1 MASVISTSSSGLD
14 IPTVVSTLVSRQ
26 KDPEQARIN
35 KAGTAATTQLSAIS
49 QIKSSMTTLKSALD
63 KVVSSAD
70 TNAYKASVPTDAGF
84 TATTTSSAAPGNYS
98 VEVVSLASAQKLA
111 SGAFTADATVGS
123 GTLTIGYGD
132 KSITVDISGTDKLT
146 DIAAAIN
153 KAAGGKG
160 VTASVVTANDGQHLV
175 FNAVDTGTKGVLTV
189 SASDPS
195 LSALTFGAGVTGG
208 LTQQVAAA
216 DALVRVDG
224 FERTSSSNTVTDI
237 VPGVVLNL
245 TKAAEG
251 TKVTLGVTADTSGLK
266 GNLTAF
272 AAAYNTANTLLKNSS
287 SYNAETR
294 TASALTGDSL
304 VRGLQQQLR
313 GQVSGSISEL
323 KALGLTI
330 DKDGVMSFDGGKFDT
345 AIAADG
351 GAAAEALGKDS
362 KFGSGLTKLL
372 DANVNVNNGTLTLR
386 SDSLNKQIKGFEADL
401 DNLDARMEKLTDR
414 YTAQFTAME
423 TMISKMQ
430 GATGSLS
437 SLLAIK

>member
-1 MASVISTSSSGLD
+1 MASVISTSASGLD

-49 QIKSSMTTLKSALD
+49 QIKSSMTTLKAALD

-70 TNAYKASVPTDAGF
+70 TNAYKATVPTDAGF

-98 VEVVSLASAQKLA
+98 VEVVSLAASQKLA

-123 GTLTIGYGD
+123 GTLTIGFGES
-132 KSITVDISGTDKLT
+132 SITVDISGTDKLT

-175 FNAVDTGTKGVLTV
+175 FNAVDSGTKGALTV

-195 LSALTFGAGVTGG
+195 LSRLTYGPGVTGG
-208 LTQQVAAA
+208 LNQTVAAA

-224 FERTSSSNTVTDI
+224 FERTSSSNTITDI
-237 VPGVVLNL
+237 VPGVVLSL

-251 TKVTLGVTADTSGLK
+251 TKFNLGIAADTSGLK

-313 GQVSGSISEL
+313 GQVSGNVNEL

-345 AIAADG
+345 AIASDG
-351 GAAAEALGKDS
+351 GAATEVFGKDS
-362 KFGSGLTKLL
+362 KFGGNLTKLL
-372 DANVNVNNGTLTLR
+372 DSNVNVTNGTLTLR
-386 SDSLNKQIKGFEADL
+386 SDSLNKQIKGYESDL
-401 DNLDARMEKLTDR
+401 DDLDARMVKLSDR

-423 TMISKMQ
+423 TMISKLQ
-430 GATGSLS
+430 SSTSSLS
-437 SLLAIK
+437 SLLTS

>member
-1 MASVISTSSSGLD
+1 M
-14 IPTVVSTLVSRQ
+14 VSTLVSRQ

-63 KVVSSAD
+63 KVISSAD
-70 TNAYKASVPTDAGF
+70 TNAYKATVPTDAGF
-84 TATTTSSAAPGNYS
+84 TATTTSSAVPGNYS
-98 VEVVSLASAQKLA
+98 VEVVSLATSQKLA
-111 SGAFTADATVGS
+111 SGAFAADATVGS

-132 KSITVDISGTDKLT
+132 QSVTVDISGTDKLT
-146 DIAAAIN
+146 DIAAAVN

-175 FNAVDTGTKGVLTV
+175 FNAVDSGTKGALTI

-195 LSALTFGAGVTGG
+195 LSSLTYGPGVTGG
-208 LTQQVAAA
+208 LNQTVAAA

-224 FERTSSSNTVTDI
+224 FERTSSSNTVSDL
-237 VPGVVLNL
+237 VPGVVLTL

-251 TKVTLGVTADTSGLK
+251 TKFNLGVAADTSGLK

-272 AAAYNTANTLLKNSS
+272 AAAYNTANTLLAKSS
-287 SYNAETR
+287 SYDATTK

-304 VRGLQQQLR
+304 VRNLQQQLR
-313 GQVSGSISEL
+313 GQVSGNVNEL

-330 DKDGVMSFDGGKFDT
+330 DKDGVMSFDGAKFDT
-345 AIAADG
+345 AIASDG
-351 GAAAEALGKDS
+351 GAAAEVFGKDS
-362 KFGSGLTKLL
+362 KFSGTLSKVL
-372 DANVNVNNGTLTLR
+372 DSNVNVTNGTLTLR
-386 SDSLNKQIKGFEADL
+386 SDSLNKTIKGYESEL
-401 DNLDARMEKLTDR
+401 DDLDARMEKLSDR

-423 TMISKMQ
+423 TMITQLQSS
-430 GATGSLS
+430 TSSLS
-437 SLLAIK
+437 SLLTS

>member
-1 MASVISTSSSGLD
+1 MASLISTSASGLD

-26 KDPEQARIN
+26 RDPEQARIN

-70 TNAYKASVPTDAGF
+70 TNAYKATVPTDAGF

-98 VEVVSLASAQKLA
+98 VEVVSLAASQKLA

-175 FNAVDTGTKGVLTV
+175 FNAVDSGTKGALTV

-195 LSALTFGAGVTGG
+195 LSSLTYGPGVTGG
-208 LTQQVAAA
+208 LNQSVAAA

-224 FERTSSSNTVTDI
+224 FERTSSSNTITDI

-245 TKAAEG
+245 TKATEG
-251 TKVTLGVTADTSGLK
+251 TKFNLGIAADTSGLK

-272 AAAYNTANTLLKNSS
+272 AAAYNTANTLLAKSS
-287 SYNAETR
+287 AYDSTTK
-294 TASALTGDSL
+294 TASALTGDAL
-304 VRGLQQQLR
+304 VRSLQQQLR
-313 GQVSGSISEL
+313 GQVSGNVNEL

-330 DKDGVMSFDGGKFDT
+330 DKDGVMSFDGAKFDT
-345 AIAADG
+345 AIASDG
-351 GAAAEALGKDS
+351 GAAAEVFGKDS
-362 KFGSGLTKLL
+362 KFASGMTKLL
-372 DANVNVNNGTLTLR
+372 DSNVNANTGTLTLR
-386 SDSLNKQIKGFEADL
+386 SDSLNKSIKGYESDL
-401 DNLDARMEKLTDR
+401 DDLDARMTKLTDR
-414 YTAQFTAME
+414 YNAQFTAME
-423 TMISKMQ
+423 TMISKLQ
-430 GATGSLS
+430 GSTSSLS
-437 SLLAIK
+437 GLLTS

>member
-153 KAAGGKG
+153 KAASGKG

-175 FNAVDTGTKGVLTV
+175 FNAVDTGTKGALTV

>member
-1 MASVISTSSSGLD
+1 MASVISTSGSGLD

-63 KVVSSAD
+63 KVISSAD
-70 TNAYKASVPTDAGF
+70 TNAYKATVPTDAGF

-111 SGAFTADATVGS
+111 SGAFVADATVGS
-123 GTLTIGYGD
+123 GTLTIGYGE
-132 KSITVDISGTDKLT
+132 KKITVDISGTDKLT

-175 FNAVDTGTKGVLTV
+175 FNAIDTGTKGALTV

-195 LSALTFGAGVTGG
+195 LSSLTYGPGVSGG
-208 LTQQVAAA
+208 LTQSVAAT

-251 TKVTLGVTADTSGLK
+251 TKVTLGVAADTSGLK
-266 GNLTAF
+266 ANLTAY
-272 AAAYNTANTLLKNSS
+272 AAAYNTANTLLAKSS
-287 SYNAETR
+287 AYDPTTK
-294 TASALTGDSL
+294 TAAALTGDSL

-313 GQVSGSISEL
+313 GQVSGNLTEL
-323 KALGLTI
+323 KSLGLTI
-330 DKDGVMSFDGGKFDT
+330 DKNRVMSFDGGKFDT

-351 GAAAEALGKDS
+351 GAAAEVLGKDS
-362 KFGSGLTKLL
+362 KFGSAMTKLL
-372 DANVNVNNGTLTLR
+372 DSNVNANNGTLTLR
-386 SDSLNKQIKGFEADL
+386 SDSLNKQIKGYEDDL
-401 DNLDARMEKLTDR
+401 DDLDARMTKLSDR

-423 TMISKMQ
+423 TMISKLQ
-430 GATGSLS
+430 SSTSSLS
-437 SLLAIK
+437 SLLTR

>member
-1 MASVISTSSSGLD
+1 MASVISTSGSGLD

-35 KAGTAATTQLSAIS
+35 KAGSAATTQLSAIS

-63 KVVSSAD
+63 KVISSAD
-70 TNAYKASVPTDAGF
+70 TNAYKATVPTDAGF

-111 SGAFTADATVGS
+111 SGAFVADATVGS
-123 GTLTIGYGD
+123 GTLTIGYGE
-132 KSITVDISGTDKLT
+132 KKITVDISGTDKLT

-175 FNAVDTGTKGVLTV
+175 FNAIDTGTKGALTV

-195 LSALTFGAGVTGG
+195 LSSLTYGPGVSGG
-208 LTQQVAAA
+208 LTQSVAAT

-251 TKVTLGVTADTSGLK
+251 TKVTLGVAADTSGLK
-266 GNLTAF
+266 ANLTAY
-272 AAAYNTANTLLKNSS
+272 AAAYNTANTLLAKSS
-287 SYNAETR
+287 AYDPTTK
-294 TASALTGDSL
+294 TAAALTGDSL

-313 GQVSGSISEL
+313 GQVSGNLTEL
-323 KALGLTI
+323 KSLGLTI

-351 GAAAEALGKDS
+351 GTAAEVLGKDS
-362 KFGSGLTKLL
+362 KFGSAMTKLL
-372 DANVNVNNGTLTLR
+372 DSNVNANNGTLTLR
-386 SDSLNKQIKGFEADL
+386 SDSLNKQIKGYEDDL
-401 DNLDARMEKLTDR
+401 DDLDARMTKLSDR

-423 TMISKMQ
+423 TMISKLQ
-430 GATGSLS
+430 SSTSSLS
-437 SLLAIK
+437 GLLTS

>member
-1 MASVISTSSSGLD
+1 MASVISTSGSGLD

-63 KVVSSAD
+63 KVISSAD
-70 TNAYKASVPTDAGF
+70 TNAYKATVPTDAGF

-111 SGAFTADATVGS
+111 SGAFAADATVGS

-175 FNAVDTGTKGVLTV
+175 FNAVDTGTKGALTV

-195 LSALTFGAGVTGG
+195 LSSLTYGPGVSGG
-208 LTQQVAAA
+208 LTQSVAAT

-251 TKVTLGVTADTSGLK
+251 TKVTLGVAADTSGLK
-266 GNLTAF
+266 ANLTAY
-272 AAAYNTANTLLKNSS
+272 AAAYNTANTLLAKSS
-287 SYNAETR
+287 AYDPTTK
-294 TASALTGDSL
+294 TAAALTGDSL

-313 GQVSGSISEL
+313 GQVSGNLTEL
-323 KALGLTI
+323 KSLGLTI

-345 AIAADG
+345 TIAADG
-351 GAAAEALGKDS
+351 GAAAEVLGKDS
-362 KFGSGLTKLL
+362 KFGSAMTKLL
-372 DANVNVNNGTLTLR
+372 DSNVNANNGTLTLR
-386 SDSLNKQIKGFEADL
+386 SDSLNKQIKGYEDDL
-401 DNLDARMEKLTDR
+401 DDLDARMTKLSDR

-423 TMISKMQ
+423 TMISKLQ
-430 GATGSLS
+430 SSTSSLS
-437 SLLAIK
+437 SLLTS

>member
-1 MASVISTSSSGLD
+1 MASVISTSASGLD

-70 TNAYKASVPTDAGF
+70 TNAYKATVPTDAGF
-84 TATTTSSAAPGNYS
+84 TATATSSAAPGNYS
-98 VEVVSLASAQKLA
+98 VEVVSLATSQKLA

-132 KSITVDISGTDKLT
+132 QSVTVDISGTDKLT

-160 VTASVVTANDGQHLV
+160 VTASVITANDGQHLV
-175 FNAVDTGTKGVLTV
+175 FNAVDSGTKGALTV

-195 LSALTFGAGVTGG
+195 LSSLTYGPGVTGG
-208 LTQQVAAA
+208 LNQTVAAA

-251 TKVTLGVTADTSGLK
+251 TKFNLGVAADTSGLK

-313 GQVSGSISEL
+313 GQVSGNVNEL

-345 AIAADG
+345 AIASDG
-351 GAAAEALGKDS
+351 GAAAEVFGKDS
-362 KFGSGLTKLL
+362 KFGGTLTKLL
-372 DANVNVNNGTLTLR
+372 DSNVNVTNGTLTLR
-386 SDSLNKQIKGFEADL
+386 SDSLNKTIKGYESDL
-401 DNLDARMEKLTDR
+401 DDLDARMEKLSDR

-423 TMISKMQ
+423 TMISKLQ
-430 GATGSLS
+430 SSTSSLS
-437 SLLAIK
+437 SLLTS

>member
-1 MASVISTSSSGLD
+1 MASLISTSSSGLD
-14 IPTVVSTLVSRQ
+14 IPTVVSTLVAQR

-70 TNAYKASVPTDAGF
+70 TNAYKATVPTDAGF

-98 VEVVSLASAQKLA
+98 VEVVSLAASQKLA

-132 KSITVDISGTDKLT
+132 KSITVDITGTDKLT

-175 FNAVDTGTKGVLTV
+175 FNAVDSGTKGALTV

-195 LSALTFGAGVTGG
+195 LSSLTYGPGVTGG
-208 LTQQVAAA
+208 LNQSVAAA

-224 FERTSSSNTVTDI
+224 FERTSSSNTITDI

-251 TKVTLGVTADTSGLK
+251 TKVTLGVAADTSGLK

-287 SYNAETR
+287 SYNTTTK

-304 VRGLQQQLR
+304 VRSLQQQLR
-313 GQVSGSISEL
+313 SQVSGNVNEL

-351 GAAAEALGKDS
+351 GVATDALGKDS
-362 KFGSGLTKLL
+362 KFGSGMTKLL
-372 DANVNVNNGTLTLR
+372 ESNVNVTTGTLTLR
-386 SDSLNKQIKGFEADL
+386 SDSLNKQIKGYEADL
-401 DNLDARMEKLTDR
+401 DDLDARMVKFSDR
-414 YTAQFTAME
+414 LTAQFTAME
-423 TMISKMQ
+423 AMVSKLQ
-430 GATGSLS
+430 SSTSSLS
-437 SLLAIK
+437 GLLTS

>member
-1 MASVISTSSSGLD
+1 MASVISTSASGLD

-26 KDPEQARIN
+26 RDPEQARIN

-49 QIKSSMTTLKSALD
+49 QIKSSMTTLQSALD

-70 TNAYKASVPTDAGF
+70 TNAYKATVPTDAGF

-98 VEVVSLASAQKLA
+98 VEVVSLASSQNWPRRVK
-111 SGAFTADATVGS
+111 ADATVGS

-132 KSITVDISGTDKLT
+132 NSVTVDISGTDKLT

-175 FNAVDTGTKGVLTV
+175 FNAVDSGTKGALTI

-195 LSALTFGAGVTGG
+195 LSSLTYGPGVTGG
-208 LTQQVAAA
+208 LNQTVAAA
-216 DALVRVDG
+216 DARVRVDG
-224 FERTSSSNTVTDI
+224 FERTSSSDTISDI

-251 TKVTLGVTADTSGLK
+251 TKFNLGVAADTSGLK

-272 AAAYNTANTLLKNSS
+272 AAAYNTANTLLAKSS
-287 SYNAETR
+287 SYDATTK

-304 VRGLQQQLR
+304 VRSLQQQLR
-313 GQVSGSISEL
+313 GQVSGSVTEL

-330 DKDGVMSFDGGKFDT
+330 DKDGVMSFDGSKFDT
-345 AIAADG
+345 AIASDG
-351 GAAAEALGKDS
+351 GAAADVFGKDS
-362 KFGSGLTKLL
+362 KFGGNLTKLL
-372 DANVNVNNGTLTLR
+372 DSNVNATNGTLTLR
-386 SDSLNKQIKGFEADL
+386 SDSLNKTIKGYESDL
-401 DNLDARMEKLTDR
+401 DDLDARMEKLSDR
-414 YTAQFTAME
+414 YTAQFAAMDA
-423 TMISKMQ
+423 MISKLQ
-430 GATGSLS
+430 GSTSSLS
-437 SLLAIK
+437 GLLTG

>member
-1 MASVISTSSSGLD
+1 MASVISTSGSGLD

-63 KVVSSAD
+63 KVISSAD
-70 TNAYKASVPTDAGF
+70 TNAYKATVPTDAGF

-111 SGAFTADATVGS
+111 SGAFVADATVGS
-123 GTLTIGYGD
+123 GTLTIGYGE
-132 KSITVDISGTDKLT
+132 KKITVDISGTDKLT

-175 FNAVDTGTKGVLTV
+175 FNAIDTGTKGALTV

-195 LSALTFGAGVTGG
+195 LSSLTYGPGVSGG
-208 LTQQVAAA
+208 LTQSVAAT

-251 TKVTLGVTADTSGLK
+251 TKVTLGVAADTSGLK
-266 GNLTAF
+266 ANLTAY
-272 AAAYNTANTLLKNSS
+272 AAAYNTANTLLAKSS
-287 SYNAETR
+287 AYDPTTK
-294 TASALTGDSL
+294 TAAALTGDSL

-313 GQVSGSISEL
+313 GQVSGNLTEL
-323 KALGLTI
+323 KSLGLTI

-351 GAAAEALGKDS
+351 GAAAEVLGKDS
-362 KFGSGLTKLL
+362 KFGSAMTKLL
-372 DANVNVNNGTLTLR
+372 DSNVNANNGTLTLR
-386 SDSLNKQIKGFEADL
+386 SDSLNKQIKGYEDDL
-401 DNLDARMEKLTDR
+401 DDLDARMTKLSDR

-423 TMISKMQ
+423 TMISKLQ
-430 GATGSLS
+430 SSTSSLS
-437 SLLAIK
+437 SLLTS

>member
-175 FNAVDTGTKGVLTV
+175 FNAVDTGTKGALTV

-386 SDSLNKQIKGFEADL
+386 SDSLNKQVKGFEADL

>member
-1 MASVISTSSSGLD
+1 MASVISTSGSGLD

-63 KVVSSAD
+63 KVISSAD
-70 TNAYKASVPTDAGF
+70 TNAYKATVPTDAGF

-111 SGAFTADATVGS
+111 SGAFVADATVGS
-123 GTLTIGYGD
+123 GTLTIGYGE
-132 KSITVDISGTDKLT
+132 KKITVDISGTDKLT

-175 FNAVDTGTKGVLTV
+175 FNAVDTGTKGALTV

-195 LSALTFGAGVTGG
+195 LSSLTYGPGVSGG
-208 LTQQVAAA
+208 LTQSVAAT

-251 TKVTLGVTADTSGLK
+251 TKVTLGVAADTSGLK
-266 GNLTAF
+266 ANLTAY
-272 AAAYNTANTLLKNSS
+272 AAAYNTANTLLAKSS
-287 SYNAETR
+287 AYDPTTK
-294 TASALTGDSL
+294 TAAALTGDSL

-313 GQVSGSISEL
+313 GQVSGNLTEL
-323 KALGLTI
+323 KSLGLTI

-351 GAAAEALGKDS
+351 GAAAEVLGKDS
-362 KFGSGLTKLL
+362 KFGSAMTKLL
-372 DANVNVNNGTLTLR
+372 DSNVNANNGTLTLR
-386 SDSLNKQIKGFEADL
+386 SDSLNKQIKGYEDDL
-401 DNLDARMEKLTDR
+401 DDLDARMTKLSDR

-423 TMISKMQ
+423 TMISKLQ
-430 GATGSLS
+430 SSTSSLS
-437 SLLAIK
+437 SLLTS

>member
-1 MASVISTSSSGLD
+1 MASLISTSASGLD

-26 KDPEQARIN
+26 RDPEQARIN

-63 KVVSSAD
+63 KVVISAD
-70 TNAYKASVPTDAGF
+70 TNAYKATVPTDAGF

-98 VEVVSLASAQKLA
+98 VEVVSLATSQKLA

-132 KSITVDISGTDKLT
+132 NSVTVDISGTDKLT

-175 FNAVDTGTKGVLTV
+175 FNAVDPGTKGALTI

-195 LSALTFGAGVTGG
+195 LSSLTFGAGVTGG
-208 LTQQVAAA
+208 MTQQVAAA

-224 FERTSSSNTVTDI
+224 FERTSSSNTISDI

-251 TKVTLGVTADTSGLK
+251 TKFNLGIAADTSGLK

-272 AAAYNTANTLLKNSS
+272 AAAYNTANTLLAKSS
-287 SYNAETR
+287 AYDTVTK
-294 TASALTGDSL
+294 TASALTGDAL

-313 GQVSGSISEL
+313 GQVSGNVNEL

-330 DKDGVMSFDGGKFDT
+330 DKDGVMSFDGAKFDT
-345 AIAADG
+345 AIASDG
-351 GAAAEALGKDS
+351 GAAAEVLGKDS
-362 KFGSGLTKLL
+362 KFGAGMTKLL
-372 DANVNVNNGTLTLR
+372 DSNVNANNGTLTLR
-386 SDSLNKQIKGFEADL
+386 SDSLNKTIKGYESDL
-401 DNLDARMEKLTDR
+401 DDLDARMEKLSDR
-414 YTAQFTAME
+414 YTAQFSAME
-423 TMISKMQ
+423 AMISKLQ
-430 GATGSLS
+430 GSTSSLS
-437 SLLAIK
+437 SLLTG

>member
-1 MASVISTSSSGLD
+1 MASLISTSGSGLD
-14 IPTVVSTLVSRQ
+14 VPTVVSTLVAQR

-70 TNAYKASVPTDAGF
+70 TNAYKATVPTDAGF
-84 TATTTSSAAPGNYS
+84 TATTTSTAAPGNYS
-98 VEVVSLASAQKLA
+98 VEVVSLSAAQKLA

-132 KSITVDISGTDKLT
+132 SSVTVDISGTDKLT

-175 FNAVDTGTKGVLTV
+175 FNAVDTGVKGALTV

-195 LSALTFGAGVTGG
+195 LSSLTFGVGVTGG
-208 LTQQVAAA
+208 LTQSVAAV
-216 DALVRVDG
+216 DARVRVDG
-224 FERTSSSNTVTDI
+224 FERTSSSNTITDI

-251 TKVTLGVTADTSGLK
+251 TKFNLGVAADTSGLK

-287 SYNAETR
+287 SYDATTK

-313 GQVSGSISEL
+313 GQVSGNVNEL
-323 KALGLTI
+323 KALGLSI
-330 DKDGVMSFDGGKFDT
+330 DKDGVMSFDNAKFDT

-351 GAAAEALGKDS
+351 GAATDALGKDS
-362 KFGSGLTKLL
+362 KFSSGMTKLL
-372 DANVNVNNGTLTLR
+372 ESNVNATTGTLSLR
-386 SDSLNKQIKGFEADL
+386 SDSLNKQIKGYETDL
-401 DNLDARMEKLTDR
+401 DDLDARMTKFSDR
-414 YTAQFTAME
+414 LTAQFTAME
-423 TMISKMQ
+423 VLVSKLQ
-430 GATGSLS
+430 SSTGSLS
-437 SLLAIK
+437 SLLTS

>member
-1 MASVISTSSSGLD
+1 MASVISTSGSGLD

-63 KVVSSAD
+63 KVISSAD
-70 TNAYKASVPTDAGF
+70 TNAYKATVPTDAGF

-111 SGAFTADATVGS
+111 SGAFVADATVGS
-123 GTLTIGYGD
+123 GTLTIGYGE
-132 KSITVDISGTDKLT
+132 KKITVDISGTDKLT

-175 FNAVDTGTKGVLTV
+175 FNAIDTGTKGALTV

-195 LSALTFGAGVTGG
+195 LSSLTYGPGVSGG
-208 LTQQVAAA
+208 LTQSVAAT

-251 TKVTLGVTADTSGLK
+251 TKVTLGVAADTSGLK
-266 GNLTAF
+266 ANLTAY
-272 AAAYNTANTLLKNSS
+272 AAAYNTANTLLAKSS
-287 SYNAETR
+287 AYDPTTK
-294 TASALTGDSL
+294 TAAALTGDSL

-313 GQVSGSISEL
+313 GQVSGNLTEL
-323 KALGLTI
+323 KSLGLTI

-351 GAAAEALGKDS
+351 GAAAEVLGKDS
-362 KFGSGLTKLL
+362 KFGSAMTKLL
-372 DANVNVNNGTLTLR
+372 DSNVNANNGTLTLR
-386 SDSLNKQIKGFEADL
+386 SDSLNKQIKGYEDDL
-401 DNLDARMEKLTDR
+401 DDLDARMTKLSDR

-423 TMISKMQ
+423 TMISKLQ
-430 GATGSLS
+430 SSTSSLS
-437 SLLAIK
+437 GLLTS

>member
-132 KSITVDISGTDKLT
+132 KSITVDISGTDKLA

-175 FNAVDTGTKGVLTV
+175 FNAVDTGTKGALTV

>member
-1 MASVISTSSSGLD
+1 MASVISTSGSGLD

-35 KAGTAATTQLSAIS
+35 KAGSAATTQLSAIS

-63 KVVSSAD
+63 KVISSAD
-70 TNAYKASVPTDAGF
+70 TNAYKATVPTDAGF

-111 SGAFTADATVGS
+111 SGAFVADATVGS
-123 GTLTIGYGD
+123 GTLTIGYGE
-132 KSITVDISGTDKLT
+132 KKITVDISGTDKLT

-175 FNAVDTGTKGVLTV
+175 FNAIDTGTKGALTV

-195 LSALTFGAGVTGG
+195 LSSLTYGPGVSGG
-208 LTQQVAAA
+208 LTQSVAAT

-251 TKVTLGVTADTSGLK
+251 TKVTLGVAADTSGLK
-266 GNLTAF
+266 ANLTAY
-272 AAAYNTANTLLKNSS
+272 AAAYNTANTLLAKSS
-287 SYNAETR
+287 AYDPTTK
-294 TASALTGDSL
+294 TAAALTGDSL

-313 GQVSGSISEL
+313 GQVSGNLTEL
-323 KALGLTI
+323 KSLGLTI

-351 GAAAEALGKDS
+351 GAAAEVLGKDS
-362 KFGSGLTKLL
+362 KFGSAMTKLL
-372 DANVNVNNGTLTLR
+372 DSNVNANNGTLTLR
-386 SDSLNKQIKGFEADL
+386 SDSLNKQIKGYEDDL
-401 DNLDARMEKLTDR
+401 DDLDARMTKLSDR

-423 TMISKMQ
+423 TMISKLQ
-430 GATGSLS
+430 SSTSSLS
-437 SLLAIK
+437 GLLTS

>member
-1 MASVISTSSSGLD
+1 MASVISTSGSGLD

-63 KVVSSAD
+63 KVISSAD
-70 TNAYKASVPTDAGF
+70 TNAYKATVPTDAGF

-111 SGAFTADATVGS
+111 SGAFVADATVGS
-123 GTLTIGYGD
+123 GTLTIGYGE
-132 KSITVDISGTDKLT
+132 KKITVDISGTDKLT

-175 FNAVDTGTKGVLTV
+175 FNAVDTGTKGALTV

-195 LSALTFGAGVTGG
+195 LSSLTYGPSVSGG
-208 LTQQVAAA
+208 LTQSVAAT

-266 GNLTAF
+266 ANLTAY
-272 AAAYNTANTLLKNSS
+272 AAAYNTANTLLAKSS
-287 SYNAETR
+287 AYDPTTK
-294 TASALTGDSL
+294 TAAALTGDSL

-313 GQVSGSISEL
+313 GQVSGNLTEL
-323 KALGLTI
+323 KSLGLTI

-351 GAAAEALGKDS
+351 GAAAEVLGKDS
-362 KFGSGLTKLL
+362 KFGSAMTKLL
-372 DANVNVNNGTLTLR
+372 DSNVNANNGTLTLR
-386 SDSLNKQIKGFEADL
+386 SDSLNKQIKGYEDDL
-401 DNLDARMEKLTDR
+401 DDLDARMTKLSDR

-423 TMISKMQ
+423 TMISKLQ
-430 GATGSLS
+430 SSTSSLS
-437 SLLAIK
+437 SLLTS

>member
-1 MASVISTSSSGLD
+1 MASLISTSASGLD

-26 KDPEQARIN
+26 RDPEQARIN

-70 TNAYKASVPTDAGF
+70 TNAYKATVPTDAGF

-98 VEVVSLASAQKLA
+98 VEVVSLATSQKLA

-132 KSITVDISGTDKLT
+132 NSVTVDISGTDKLT

-175 FNAVDTGTKGVLTV
+175 FNAVDPGTKGALTV

-195 LSALTFGAGVTGG
+195 LSSLTFGAGVTGG
-208 LTQQVAAA
+208 MTQQVAAA

-224 FERTSSSNTVTDI
+224 FERTSSSNTISDI

-251 TKVTLGVTADTSGLK
+251 TKFNLGIAADTSGLK

-272 AAAYNTANTLLKNSS
+272 AAAYNTANTLLAKSS
-287 SYNAETR
+287 AYDTVTK
-294 TASALTGDSL
+294 TASALTGDAL

-313 GQVSGSISEL
+313 GQVSGNVNEL

-330 DKDGVMSFDGGKFDT
+330 DKDGVMSFDGAKFDT
-345 AIAADG
+345 AIASDG
-351 GAAAEALGKDS
+351 GAAAEVLGKDS
-362 KFGSGLTKLL
+362 KFGAGMTKLL
-372 DANVNVNNGTLTLR
+372 DSNVNANNGTLTLR
-386 SDSLNKQIKGFEADL
+386 SDSLNKTIKGYESDL
-401 DNLDARMEKLTDR
+401 DDLDARMEKLSDR

-423 TMISKMQ
+423 TMISKLQ
-430 GATGSLS
+430 SSTSSLS
-437 SLLAIK
+437 SLLTG

>member
-175 FNAVDTGTKGVLTV
+175 FNAVDTGTKGALTV

-294 TASALTGDSL
+294 IASALTGDSL

>member
-1 MASVISTSSSGLD
+1 MASVISTSGSGLD

-35 KAGTAATTQLSAIS
+35 KAGSAATTQLSAIS

-63 KVVSSAD
+63 KVINSAD
-70 TNAYKASVPTDAGF
+70 TNAYKATVPTDAGF

-111 SGAFTADATVGS
+111 SGAFVADATVGS
-123 GTLTIGYGD
+123 GTLTIGYGE
-132 KSITVDISGTDKLT
+132 KKITVDISGTDKLT

-175 FNAVDTGTKGVLTV
+175 FNAIDTGTKGALTV

-195 LSALTFGAGVTGG
+195 LSSLTYGPGVSGG
-208 LTQQVAAA
+208 LTQSVAAT

-251 TKVTLGVTADTSGLK
+251 TKVTLGVAADTSGLK
-266 GNLTAF
+266 ANLTAY
-272 AAAYNTANTLLKNSS
+272 AAAYNTANTLLAKSS
-287 SYNAETR
+287 AYDPTTK
-294 TASALTGDSL
+294 TAAALTGDSL

-313 GQVSGSISEL
+313 GQVSGNLTEL
-323 KALGLTI
+323 KSLGLTI

-351 GAAAEALGKDS
+351 GAAAEVLGKDS
-362 KFGSGLTKLL
+362 KFGSAMTKLL
-372 DANVNVNNGTLTLR
+372 DSNVNANNGTLTLR
-386 SDSLNKQIKGFEADL
+386 SDSLNKQIKGYEDDL
-401 DNLDARMEKLTDR
+401 DDLDARMTKLSDR

-423 TMISKMQ
+423 TMISKLQ
-430 GATGSLS
+430 SSTSSLS
-437 SLLAIK
+437 GLLTS

>member
-1 MASVISTSSSGLD
+1 MASVISTSGSGLD

-35 KAGTAATTQLSAIS
+35 KAGSAATTQLSAIS

-63 KVVSSAD
+63 KVISSAD
-70 TNAYKASVPTDAGF
+70 TNAYKATVPTDAGF

-111 SGAFTADATVGS
+111 SGAFVADATVGS
-123 GTLTIGYGD
+123 GTLTIGYGE
-132 KSITVDISGTDKLT
+132 KKITVDISGTDKLT

-175 FNAVDTGTKGVLTV
+175 FNAIDTGTKGALTV

-195 LSALTFGAGVTGG
+195 LSSLTYGPGVSGG
-208 LTQQVAAA
+208 LTQSVAAT

-251 TKVTLGVTADTSGLK
+251 TKVTLGVAADTSGLK
-266 GNLTAF
+266 ANLTAY
-272 AAAYNTANTLLKNSS
+272 AAAYNTANTLLAKSS
-287 SYNAETR
+287 AYDPTTK
-294 TASALTGDSL
+294 TAAALTGDSL

-313 GQVSGSISEL
+313 GQVSGNLTEL
-323 KALGLTI
+323 KSLGLTI

-351 GAAAEALGKDS
+351 GAAAEVLGKDS
-362 KFGSGLTKLL
+362 KFGSAMTKLL
-372 DANVNVNNGTLTLR
+372 DSNVNANNGTLTLR
-386 SDSLNKQIKGFEADL
+386 SDSLNKQIKGYEDDL
-401 DNLDARMEKLTDR
+401 DDLDARMTKLSDR

-423 TMISKMQ
+423 TMISKLQ
-430 GATGSLS
+430 SSTSSLS
-437 SLLAIK
+437 SLLTS

>member
-1 MASVISTSSSGLD
+1 MASVISTSGSGLD

-70 TNAYKASVPTDAGF
+70 TNAYKATVPTDAGF

-98 VEVVSLASAQKLA
+98 VEVVSLAASQKLA

-132 KSITVDISGTDKLT
+132 QSITVDISGTDKLT

-175 FNAVDTGTKGVLTV
+175 FNAVDSGTKGALTV

-195 LSALTFGAGVTGG
+195 LSSLTFGAGVTGG

-224 FERTSSSNTVTDI
+224 FERTSSSNTVSDI

-251 TKVTLGVTADTSGLK
+251 TKFNLGVAADTSGLK
-266 GNLTAF
+266 ANLTAY
-272 AAAYNTANTLLKNSS
+272 AAAYNTANTLLAKSS
-287 SYNAETR
+287 AYDATTK

-313 GQVSGSISEL
+313 GQVSGNVNEL

-330 DKDGVMSFDGGKFDT
+330 DKDGVMSFDGAKFDT
-345 AIAADG
+345 AIASDG
-351 GAAAEALGKDS
+351 GAATEVFGKDS
-362 KFGSGLTKLL
+362 KFGSGMTKLL
-372 DANVNVNNGTLTLR
+372 DSNVNVNNGTLTLR
-386 SDSLNKQIKGFEADL
+386 SDSLNKQIKGYESDL
-401 DNLDARMEKLTDR
+401 DDLDARMAKLTDR

-423 TMISKMQ
+423 TMISKLQ
-430 GATGSLS
+430 SSAGSLS
-437 SLLAIK
+437 SLLTR

>member
-1 MASVISTSSSGLD
+1 MASVISTSASGLD

-63 KVVSSAD
+63 KVISSAD
-70 TNAYKASVPTDAGF
+70 TNAYKATVPTDAGF

-98 VEVVSLASAQKLA
+98 VEVVSLATSQKLA

-132 KSITVDISGTDKLT
+132 KSVTVDISGTDKLT

-175 FNAVDTGTKGVLTV
+175 FNAVDPGTKGALTI

-195 LSALTFGAGVTGG
+195 LSSLTFGAGVTGG
-208 LTQQVAAA
+208 MTQQVAAA

-224 FERTSSSNTVTDI
+224 FERTSSSNTISDI

-251 TKVTLGVTADTSGLK
+251 TKFNLGIAADTSGLK

-272 AAAYNTANTLLKNSS
+272 AAAYNTANTLLAKSS
-287 SYNAETR
+287 AYDTVTK
-294 TASALTGDSL
+294 TAAALTGDSL
-304 VRGLQQQLR
+304 VRSLQQQLR
-313 GQVSGSISEL
+313 GQVSGNINEL

-345 AIAADG
+345 AIASDG
-351 GAAAEALGKDS
+351 GAAADVLGKDG
-362 KFGSGLTKLL
+362 KFSGNLTKLL
-372 DANVNVNNGTLTLR
+372 DSNVNATNGTLTLR
-386 SDSLNKQIKGFEADL
+386 SDSLNKTIKGYESDL
-401 DNLDARMEKLTDR
+401 DDLDARMEKLSDQ
-414 YTAQFTAME
+414 YTAQFAAMDA
-423 TMISKMQ
+423 MISKLQ
-430 GATGSLS
+430 GSTS
-437 SLLAIK
+437 SISGLLTS

>member
-1 MASVISTSSSGLD
+1 MASVISTSGSGLD

-63 KVVSSAD
+63 KVISSAD
-70 TNAYKASVPTDAGF
+70 TNAYKATVPTDAGF

-111 SGAFTADATVGS
+111 SGAFVADATVGS
-123 GTLTIGYGD
+123 GTLTIGYGE
-132 KSITVDISGTDKLT
+132 KKITVDISGTDKLT

-175 FNAVDTGTKGVLTV
+175 FNAVDTGTKGALTV

-195 LSALTFGAGVTGG
+195 LSSLTYGPGVSGG
-208 LTQQVAAA
+208 LTQSVAAT

-251 TKVTLGVTADTSGLK
+251 TKVTLGVAADTSGLK
-266 GNLTAF
+266 ANLTAY
-272 AAAYNTANTLLKNSS
+272 AAAYNTANTLLAKSS
-287 SYNAETR
+287 AYDPTTK
-294 TASALTGDSL
+294 TAAALTGDSL

-313 GQVSGSISEL
+313 GQVSGNLTEL
-323 KALGLTI
+323 KSLGLTI

-351 GAAAEALGKDS
+351 GAAAEVLGKDS
-362 KFGSGLTKLL
+362 KFGSAMTKLL
-372 DANVNVNNGTLTLR
+372 DSNVNANNGTLTLR
-386 SDSLNKQIKGFEADL
+386 SDSLNKQIKGYEDDL
-401 DNLDARMEKLTDR
+401 DDLDARMTKLSDR

-423 TMISKMQ
+423 TMISKLQ
-430 GATGSLS
+430 SSTSSLS
-437 SLLAIK
+437 GLLTS

>member
-1 MASVISTSSSGLD
+1 MASVISTSGSSLD

-63 KVVSSAD
+63 KVISSAD
-70 TNAYKASVPTDAGF
+70 TNAYKATVPTDAGF

-111 SGAFTADATVGS
+111 SGAFAADATVGS

-175 FNAVDTGTKGVLTV
+175 FNAVDTGTKGALTV

-195 LSALTFGAGVTGG
+195 LSSLTYGPGVSGG
-208 LTQQVAAA
+208 LTQSVAAT

-251 TKVTLGVTADTSGLK
+251 TKVTLGVAADTSGLK
-266 GNLTAF
+266 ANLTAY
-272 AAAYNTANTLLKNSS
+272 AAAYNTANTLLAKSS
-287 SYNAETR
+287 AYDPTTK
-294 TASALTGDSL
+294 TAAALTGDSL

-313 GQVSGSISEL
+313 GQVSGNLTEL
-323 KALGLTI
+323 KSLGLTI

-345 AIAADG
+345 TIAADG
-351 GAAAEALGKDS
+351 GAAAEVLGKDS
-362 KFGSGLTKLL
+362 KFGSAMTKLL
-372 DANVNVNNGTLTLR
+372 DSNVNANNGTLTLR
-386 SDSLNKQIKGFEADL
+386 SDSLNKQIKGYEDDL
-401 DNLDARMEKLTDR
+401 DDLDARMTKLSDR

-423 TMISKMQ
+423 TMISKLQ
-430 GATGSLS
+430 SSTSSLS
-437 SLLAIK
+437 SLLTS

>member
-1 MASVISTSSSGLD
+1 MASVISTSGSGLD

-70 TNAYKASVPTDAGF
+70 TNAYKATVPTDAGF

-98 VEVVSLASAQKLA
+98 VEVVSLAASQKLA

-132 KSITVDISGTDKLT
+132 KSITVDITGTDKLT

-175 FNAVDTGTKGVLTV
+175 FNAVDSGTKGALTV

-195 LSALTFGAGVTGG
+195 LSSLTYGPGVTGG
-208 LTQQVAAA
+208 LNQSVAAA

-224 FERTSSSNTVTDI
+224 FERTSSSNTITDI

-251 TKVTLGVTADTSGLK
+251 TKVTLGVAADTSGLK
-266 GNLTAF
+266 ANLTAY
-272 AAAYNTANTLLKNSS
+272 AAAYNTANTLLAKST
-287 SYNAETR
+287 SYDAATR

-313 GQVSGSISEL
+313 GQVSGNINEL
-323 KALGLTI
+323 KSLGLTI

-351 GAAAEALGKDS
+351 GAAAEVFGKDS
-362 KFGSGLTKLL
+362 KYGSTMTKLL
-372 DANVNVNNGTLTLR
+372 DSNVNVTNGTLTLR
-386 SDSLNKQIKGFEADL
+386 SDSLNKQIKGYESDL
-401 DNLDARMEKLTDR
+401 DDLDARMVKLSDR

-423 TMISKMQ
+423 TMISKLQ
-430 GATGSLS
+430 SSTSSLS
-437 SLLAIK
+437 SLLTS

>member
-1 MASVISTSSSGLD
+1 MASVISTSGSGLD

-63 KVVSSAD
+63 KVISSAD
-70 TNAYKASVPTDAGF
+70 TNAYKATVPTDAGF

-111 SGAFTADATVGS
+111 SGAFVADATVGS
-123 GTLTIGYGD
+123 GTLTIGYGE
-132 KSITVDISGTDKLT
+132 KKITVDISGTDKLT

-175 FNAVDTGTKGVLTV
+175 FNAVDTGTKGALTV

-195 LSALTFGAGVTGG
+195 LSSLTYGPGVSGG
-208 LTQQVAAA
+208 LTQSVAAT

-266 GNLTAF
+266 ANLTAY
-272 AAAYNTANTLLKNSS
+272 AAAYNTANTLLAKSS
-287 SYNAETR
+287 AYDPTTK
-294 TASALTGDSL
+294 TAAALTGDSL

-313 GQVSGSISEL
+313 GQVSGNLTEL
-323 KALGLTI
+323 KSLGLTI

-345 AIAADG
+345 TIAADG
-351 GAAAEALGKDS
+351 GAAAEVLGKDS
-362 KFGSGLTKLL
+362 KFGSAMTKLL
-372 DANVNVNNGTLTLR
+372 DSNVNANNGTLTLR
-386 SDSLNKQIKGFEADL
+386 SDSLNKQIKGYEDDL
-401 DNLDARMEKLTDR
+401 DDLDARMTKLSDR

-423 TMISKMQ
+423 TMISKLQ
-430 GATGSLS
+430 SSTSSLS
-437 SLLAIK
+437 SLLTS

>member
-1 MASVISTSSSGLD
+1 MASVISTSGSGLD

-63 KVVSSAD
+63 KVISSAD
-70 TNAYKASVPTDAGF
+70 TNAYKATVPTDAGF
-84 TATTTSSAAPGNYS
+84 TATTTSSAVPGNYS
-98 VEVVSLASAQKLA
+98 VEVVSLATSQKLA

-132 KSITVDISGTDKLT
+132 QSVTVDISGTDKLT

-175 FNAVDTGTKGVLTV
+175 FNAVDSGTKGALTI

-195 LSALTFGAGVTGG
+195 LSSLTYGPGVTGG
-208 LTQQVAAA
+208 LNQTVAAA

-224 FERTSSSNTVTDI
+224 FERTSSSNTVSDL
-237 VPGVVLNL
+237 VPGVVLTL

-251 TKVTLGVTADTSGLK
+251 SKFNLGVAADTSGLK

-272 AAAYNTANTLLKNSS
+272 AAAYNTANTLLTKSS
-287 SYNAETR
+287 SYDATTK

-304 VRGLQQQLR
+304 VRNLQQQLR
-313 GQVSGSISEL
+313 GQVSGNVNEL

-330 DKDGVMSFDGGKFDT
+330 DKDGVMSFDGAKFDT
-345 AIAADG
+345 AIASDG
-351 GAAAEALGKDS
+351 GAAAEVFGKDS
-362 KFGSGLTKLL
+362 KFSGTLSKVL
-372 DANVNVNNGTLTLR
+372 DSNVNVTNGTLTLR
-386 SDSLNKQIKGFEADL
+386 SDSLNKTIKGYESEL
-401 DNLDARMEKLTDR
+401 DDLDARMEKLSDR

-423 TMISKMQ
+423 TMITQLQSS
-430 GATGSLS
+430 TSSLS
-437 SLLAIK
+437 SLLTS

>member
-1 MASVISTSSSGLD
+1 MASVISTSGSGLD

-35 KAGTAATTQLSAIS
+35 KAGSAATTQLSAIS

-63 KVVSSAD
+63 KVISSAD
-70 TNAYKASVPTDAGF
+70 TNAYKATVPTDAGF

-111 SGAFTADATVGS
+111 SGAFVADATVGS
-123 GTLTIGYGD
+123 GTLTIGYGE
-132 KSITVDISGTDKLT
+132 KKITVDISGTDKLT

-175 FNAVDTGTKGVLTV
+175 FNAVDTGTKGALTV

-195 LSALTFGAGVTGG
+195 LSSLTYGPGVSGG
-208 LTQQVAAA
+208 LTQSVAAT

-251 TKVTLGVTADTSGLK
+251 TKVTLGVAADTSGLK
-266 GNLTAF
+266 ANLTAY
-272 AAAYNTANTLLKNSS
+272 AAAYNTANTLLAKSS
-287 SYNAETR
+287 AYDPTTK
-294 TASALTGDSL
+294 TAAALTGDSL

-313 GQVSGSISEL
+313 GQVSGNLTEL
-323 KALGLTI
+323 KSLGLTI

-351 GAAAEALGKDS
+351 GAAAEVLGKDS
-362 KFGSGLTKLL
+362 KFGSAMTKLL
-372 DANVNVNNGTLTLR
+372 DSNVNANNGTLTLR
-386 SDSLNKQIKGFEADL
+386 SDSLNKQIKGYEDDL
-401 DNLDARMEKLTDR
+401 DDLDARMTKLSDR

-423 TMISKMQ
+423 TMISKLQ
-430 GATGSLS
+430 SSTSSLS
-437 SLLAIK
+437 GLLTS

>member
-1 MASVISTSSSGLD
+1 MASVISTSGSGLD

-35 KAGTAATTQLSAIS
+35 KAGSAATTQLSAIS

-63 KVVSSAD
+63 KVISSAD
-70 TNAYKASVPTDAGF
+70 TNAYKATVPTDAGF

-111 SGAFTADATVGS
+111 SGAFVADATVGS
-123 GTLTIGYGD
+123 GTLTIGYGE
-132 KSITVDISGTDKLT
+132 KKITVDISGTDKLT

-175 FNAVDTGTKGVLTV
+175 FNAIDTGTKGALTV

-195 LSALTFGAGVTGG
+195 LSSLTYGPGVSGG
-208 LTQQVAAA
+208 LTQSVAAT

-251 TKVTLGVTADTSGLK
+251 TKVTLGVAADTSGLK
-266 GNLTAF
+266 ANLTAY
-272 AAAYNTANTLLKNSS
+272 AAAYNTANTLLAKSS
-287 SYNAETR
+287 AYDPTTK
-294 TASALTGDSL
+294 TAAALTGDSL

-313 GQVSGSISEL
+313 GQVSGNLTEL
-323 KALGLTI
+323 KSLGLTI

-345 AIAADG
+345 TIAADG
-351 GAAAEALGKDS
+351 GAAAEVLGKDS
-362 KFGSGLTKLL
+362 KFGSAMTKLL
-372 DANVNVNNGTLTLR
+372 DSNVNANNGTLTLR
-386 SDSLNKQIKGFEADL
+386 SDSLNKQIKGYEDDL
-401 DNLDARMEKLTDR
+401 DDLDARMTKLSDR

-423 TMISKMQ
+423 TMISKLQ
-430 GATGSLS
+430 SSTSSLS
-437 SLLAIK
+437 GLLTS

>member
-1 MASVISTSSSGLD
+1 MASLISTSASGLD

-26 KDPEQARIN
+26 RDPEQARIN

-70 TNAYKASVPTDAGF
+70 TNAYKATVPTDAGF

-98 VEVVSLASAQKLA
+98 VEVVSLATSQKLA

-132 KSITVDISGTDKLT
+132 NSVTVDISGTDKLT

-175 FNAVDTGTKGVLTV
+175 FNAVDPGTKGALTI

-195 LSALTFGAGVTGG
+195 LSSLTFGAGVTGG
-208 LTQQVAAA
+208 MTQQVAAA

-224 FERTSSSNTVTDI
+224 FERTSSSNTISDI

-251 TKVTLGVTADTSGLK
+251 TKFNLGIAADTSGLK

-272 AAAYNTANTLLKNSS
+272 AAAYNTANTLLAKSS
-287 SYNAETR
+287 AYDTVTK
-294 TASALTGDSL
+294 TASALTGDAL

-313 GQVSGSISEL
+313 GQVSGNVNEL
-323 KALGLTI
+323 KSLGLTI
-330 DKDGVMSFDGGKFDT
+330 DKDGVMSFDGAKFDT
-345 AIAADG
+345 AIASDG
-351 GAAAEALGKDS
+351 GAAAEVLGKDS
-362 KFGSGLTKLL
+362 KFGAGMTKLL
-372 DANVNVNNGTLTLR
+372 DSNVNANNGTLTLR
-386 SDSLNKQIKGFEADL
+386 SDSLNKTIKGYESDL
-401 DNLDARMEKLTDR
+401 DDLDARMEKLSDR
-414 YTAQFTAME
+414 YTAQFSAME
-423 TMISKMQ
+423 AMISKLQ
-430 GATGSLS
+430 GSTSSLS
-437 SLLAIK
+437 SLLTG

>member
-1 MASVISTSSSGLD
+1 MASLVSTSSSGLD
-14 IPTVVSTLVSRQ
+14 IPTVVSTLVAQR

-70 TNAYKASVPTDAGF
+70 TNAYKATVPTDAGF

-175 FNAVDTGTKGVLTV
+175 FNAADTGVKGALTV

-195 LSALTFGAGVTGG
+195 LSRLAYGGGATGG
-208 LTQQVAAA
+208 LTQTAAAA

-224 FERTSSSNTVTDI
+224 FERSSSSNTITDI

-287 SYNAETR
+287 SYNATTK

-304 VRGLQQQLR
+304 VRSLQQQLR
-313 GQVSGSISEL
+313 SQVSGNVNEL

-351 GAAAEALGKDS
+351 GAATDALGKDS
-362 KFGSGLTKLL
+362 KFGSGMTKLL
-372 DANVNVNNGTLTLR
+372 ESNVNVTTGTLTLR
-386 SDSLNKQIKGFEADL
+386 SDSLNKQIKGYEADL
-401 DNLDARMEKLTDR
+401 DDLDARMVKFSDR
-414 YTAQFTAME
+414 LTAQFTAME
-423 TMISKMQ
+423 TMVSKLQ
-430 GATGSLS
+430 ASTGSLS
-437 SLLAIK
+437 SLLTS